1 MIIFGFDLAKA
12 PWLMVVYILVSL
24 VGLVYGTNAVI
35 SMNQTR
41 GILFGLGAFLVLVY
55 FGIRWFGSKVPQLTS
70 WPPVINMCPDYLTY
84 VTLPSSTTVN
94 GKSIKSG
101 CIDMLGVTASSAATA
116 IKKTSASTAAS
127 YKSGTATP
135 DALQMFEYTS
145 ADVKAATKAS
155 VLQAICA
162 RCQAMG
168 LTWEGVYDG
177 DSCIGVSTA
186 ANTQA
191 AVEQC
196 LLSI

>member
-1 MIIFGFDLAKA
+1 MIVFGFDLAKA
-12 PWLMVVYILVSL
+12 PWLMIGYILVSL

-41 GILFGLGAFLVLVY
+41 GILFGIGAFLVLVY
-55 FGIRWFGSKVPQLTS
+55 FGIRWFGSKVPQLTT

-84 VTLPSSTTVN
+84 VTLPSSVTIN
-94 GKSIKSG
+94 GKSVKSG
-101 CIDMLGVTASSAATA
+101 CIDMLGITSS
-116 IKKTSASTAAS
+116 STATGIQKTQPSTATS
-127 YKSGTATP
+127 YKSGSGTP
-135 DALQMFEYTS
+135 NALQMFEYTS

-155 VLQAICA
+155 DLQVICA

-177 DSCIGVSTA
+177 DSCIGISTS